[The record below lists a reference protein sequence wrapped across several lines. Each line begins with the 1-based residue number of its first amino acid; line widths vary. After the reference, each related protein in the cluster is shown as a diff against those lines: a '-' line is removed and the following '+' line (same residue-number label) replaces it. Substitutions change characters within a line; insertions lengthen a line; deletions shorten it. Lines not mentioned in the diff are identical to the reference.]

1 MTIFVWIENNIMEQ
15 FDCKS
20 VGGREIYD
28 TLPDKLKEEM
38 KLFWRT
44 NTKIN
49 QLKKKKNKLNDQIK
63 DINEELKQL
72 KKQQTKSLPNIRY
85 TKRNFIP
92 TISFSIDKRS
102 NTYLC
107 VIKLKHS
114 SKSFY
119 LGKFDE
125 VKTKLSNELN
135 EDWSNYSLNKFKI
148 CLREIVENV
157 IMDFID
163 ITDVNSIWEESNY
176 KLNFKNVIEKYKTKK
191 SL

>member
-1 MTIFVWIENNIMEQ
+1 MDRVNIMSD
-15 FDCKS
+15 FNWKNI
-20 VGGREIYD
+20 GGREIYE
-28 TLPDKLKEEM
+28 TLPTKLKEEM
-38 KLFWRT
+38 KLYWRT
-44 NTKIN
+44 KTQIKQIN
-49 QLKKKKNKLNDQIK
+49 KKKDKLNSQIK
-63 DINEELKQL
+63 NIIEELKQL
-72 KKQQTKSLPNIRY
+72 RKQQTKSLPNIRY
-85 TKRNFIP
+85 VNKNFIP

-119 LGKFDE
+119 LGKFDD
-125 VKTKLSNELN
+125 VKTKLSSELN
-135 EDWSNYSLNKFKI
+135 EDWSNYSINKFKI

-176 KLNFKNVIEKYKTKK
+176 KLNFKNVIEKYKTKE

>member
-1 MTIFVWIENNIMEQ
+1 MEK
-15 FDCKS
+15 FDWKS

-28 TLPDKLKEEM
+28 TLPSNLKEEM

-63 DINEELKQL
+63 GINEELKQL

-107 VIKLKHS
+107 VIKIKGT

-119 LGKFDE
+119 LGKEDKIKKE
-125 VKTKLSNELN
+125 IMDKLN
-135 EDWSNYSLNKFKI
+135 EDWSDYSTNKLKFS
-148 CLREIVENV
+148 LRNIIETV

-163 ITDVNSIWEESNY
+163 VKDISSLWNKSD
-176 KLNFKNVIEKYKTKK
+176 LNFENVLDKFK
-191 SL
+191 SKVSV